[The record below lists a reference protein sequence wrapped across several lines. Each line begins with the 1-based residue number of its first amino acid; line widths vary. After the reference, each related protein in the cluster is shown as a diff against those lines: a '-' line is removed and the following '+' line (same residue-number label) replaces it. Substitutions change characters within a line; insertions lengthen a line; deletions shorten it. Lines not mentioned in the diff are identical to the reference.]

1 MGCRSSK
8 NINPLPP
15 IDSNFPTTQ
24 RPELD
29 SFFQKATGILE
40 RIEILRNQIHTTK
53 QKGAAL
59 AGTSNLGSDYSYF
72 RAVEVLFWSISAA
85 KQGNI
90 NGANIIIT
98 EQFPPFIAMNTQDYC
113 KETLELFQ
121 TLQQYFS
128 ILLETPESLSSIVQ
142 QLQKLKDEQIEI
154 KRNINVKGNPAKAA
168 KTIDDNMKKLT
179 DGINTSAKVLS
190 QVPDEQ
196 QNALELTRKIQKIIS
211 TADEMGS
218 RAFNAKLV
226 KPLEIFKWTLVE
238 KKKEEKTRSTS
249 PEKSQP
255 IVQGNNYSQPPD
267 SNHQVNQNMN
277 QQPAGGVVLSPN
289 TINVSSNTHEE
300 VKDGGEKYNALNR
313 DNNNSNIHSY
323 QSNQATVQQ
332 ESNQPKTEHK
342 MTFDPSQN
350 GHDSVA
356 QFNQSSNIYGT
367 LQKENNHVEKSPN
380 SAVKKQSF
388 FAEAVE
394 NIAIEDS
401 VKPHLLTKV
410 KAPGYLSPGGSKQAG
425 ILQGEENIKD
435 EEIVRVLAYDS
446 TMARSLVGKT
456 QPYLGNKN

>member
-1 MGCRSSK
+1 KSITILTLYFTNHHTISMGCRSSK
-8 NINPLPP
+8 NINPLPL
-15 IDSNFPTTQ
+15 IDSNFPETQ

-59 AGTSNLGSDYSYF
+59 AGTSNLGSDYPYF

-85 KQGNI
+85 KEGNI
-90 NGANIIIT
+90 NSANIVIT

-211 TADEMGS
+211 TADEMGA
-218 RAFNAKLV
+218 RAFN
-226 KPLEIFKWTLVE
+226 
-238 KKKEEKTRSTS
+238 
-249 PEKSQP
+249 
-255 IVQGNNYSQPPD
+255 
-267 SNHQVNQNMN
+267 
-277 QQPAGGVVLSPN
+277 
-289 TINVSSNTHEE
+289 
-300 VKDGGEKYNALNR
+300 
-313 DNNNSNIHSY
+313 
-323 QSNQATVQQ
+323 
-332 ESNQPKTEHK
+332 
-342 MTFDPSQN
+342 
-350 GHDSVA
+350 
-356 QFNQSSNIYGT
+356 
-367 LQKENNHVEKSPN
+367 
-380 SAVKKQSF
+380 
-388 FAEAVE
+388 
-394 NIAIEDS
+394 
-401 VKPHLLTKV
+401 
-410 KAPGYLSPGGSKQAG
+410 
-425 ILQGEENIKD
+425 
-435 EEIVRVLAYDS
+435 
-446 TMARSLVGKT
+446 
-456 QPYLGNKN
+456 